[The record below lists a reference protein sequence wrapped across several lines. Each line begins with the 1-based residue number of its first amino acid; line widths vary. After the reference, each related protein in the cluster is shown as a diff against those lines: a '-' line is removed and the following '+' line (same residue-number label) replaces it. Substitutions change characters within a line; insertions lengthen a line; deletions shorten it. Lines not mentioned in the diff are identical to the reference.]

1 MKSVLT
7 TVLNDALYYN
17 PRKSSPGRRPLSV
30 EWRFHAGSGGGTG
43 PSKSCLAPKFSR
55 TLDTLWSIDSQRKI
69 GKFDATRRQILRLKC
84 TKFDFCCGSVPDPAR
99 GTYSAPPG
107 PLAVFKGPSSKGK
120 EGKRETEKGGM
131 RRGRERKGREE
142 EGGGK
147 KGKRE
152 EEGPAGPTLSVFS
165 ALIVHSELKCA
176 PRISSGIYFLSTS

>member
-1 MKSVLT
+1 VA
-7 TVLNDALYYN
+7 V
-17 PRKSSPGRRPLSV
+17 PRWVG
-30 EWRFHAGSGGGTG
+30 GGGGTG

-55 TLDTLWSIDSQRKI
+55 TLDTLWSVDSQRKI

-107 PLAVFKGPSSKGK
+107 PLAGFKGPSSKGK

-142 EGGGK
+142 DGGGK
-147 KGKRE
+147 KGKRKRR
-152 EEGPAGPTLSVFS
+152 GQQGL
-165 ALIVHSELKCA
+165 L
-176 PRISSGIYFLSTS
+176 